1 MADRDPLPAFF
12 HTRPQIA
19 VFRGPTHPIL
29 NCCPQPV
36 QARGFR
42 RIKPLVISGKLSE
55 IGRLGVK
62 ILGQARGFDIELERS

>member
-1 MADRDPLPAFF
+1 
-12 HTRPQIA
+12 
-19 VFRGPTHPIL
+19 VKEPIL

-62 ILGQARGFDIELERS
+62 ILRQARGFDIKLERS

>member
-1 MADRDPLPAFF
+1 VSKIKIIPILNCC
-12 HTRPQIA
+12 PQ
-19 VFRGPTHPIL
+19 PIL

-55 IGRLGVK
+55 MGRLGVK